1 MSKIRKSARGKIC
14 QVRIPSV
21 CNFNPETTV
30 CAHIRI
36 TGTCGMGMKPSDLLT
51 VRACSACHD
60 VIDGRVWPKG
70 LKKEDLILYV
80 YEAHCRTLI
89 EYEREGLIKC

>member
-1 MSKIRKSARGKIC
+1 MSKIRQSARLKNC
-14 QVRIPSV
+14 LVRIPGA

-36 TGTCGMGMKPSDLLT
+36 AGSCGMGTKPIDLLT

-60 VIDGRVWPKG
+60 VIDGRVKSQYSKAEIKG
-70 LKKEDLILYV
+70 FLLDAL
-80 YEAHCRTLI
+80 CRTLI
-89 EYEREGLIKC
+89 EYEQEGLICKK